1 MQAEINE
8 TENNQI
14 TEKKL
19 RFDALKMSSKLK
31 KV

>member
-19 RFDALKMSSKLK
+19 RSDALKMSSKLK